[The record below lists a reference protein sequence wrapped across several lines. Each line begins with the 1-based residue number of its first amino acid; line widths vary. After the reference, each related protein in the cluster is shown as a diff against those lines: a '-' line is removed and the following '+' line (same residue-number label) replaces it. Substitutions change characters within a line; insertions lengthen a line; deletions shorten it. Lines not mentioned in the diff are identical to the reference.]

1 MNKKRFLIV
10 LLSIVL
16 CISLNAN
23 DAYIEAAGGSVIP
36 IDSPVS
42 SAHPSISMKSE
53 KIKIDLQ
60 PGFYHVHVDFEF
72 YNEGDSSSIKVGFPQ
87 WHYGT
92 SNTVELKNF
101 KTTVNGKAVEYEILK
116 DNGTK
121 TPVHQA
127 EIVDLWFV
135 RDITFPSKAIT
146 KTSVDY
152 DCEYGVAGFW
162 KGVEYLFGTGRTWKN
177 PIGNQ
182 TIEITNN
189 ISPTSV
195 ILCNRTF
202 FIESDEWITATTL
215 KDTQITN
222 NGTKITIT
230 RKNVSPDFF
239 DVFRCE
245 IADYYFMLNPYGD
258 FDSQNYRFGKNLLK
272 EKDLIFF
279 TNEQLRYMRN
289 IILACH
295 GNIFQSADLNNWLK
309 KQDWYKPSHKVEL
322 SELSEIELAN
332 LQAIQIEEARR
343 K

>member
-10 LLSIVL
+10 LLSVTL
-16 CISLNAN
+16 CIFLNAN

-36 IDSPVS
+36 IDSPMS

-53 KIKIDLQ
+53 IIKIDLQ
-60 PGFYHVHVDFEF
+60 PRFYHVHVDFEF
-72 YNEGDSSSIKVGFPQ
+72 YNEGASSTIKVGFPQ

-92 SNTVELKNF
+92 TKTIELKNF
-101 KTTVNGKAVEYEILK
+101 KTSVNGKSLEYELLE

-121 TPVHQA
+121 TPAHKA
-127 EIVDLWFV
+127 DIVDLWFV
-135 RDITFPSKAIT
+135 RDITFPSEEIT

-152 DCEYGVAGFW
+152 DCEYGVAGYW
-162 KGVEYLFGTGRTWKN
+162 KAVEYLFGTGRTWKN
-177 PIGNQ
+177 PIGSQ

-189 ISPTSV
+189 IGATSV
-195 ILCNRTF
+195 ILCDRTA
-202 FIESDEWITATTL
+202 FIESNEWKTADSW
-215 KDTQITN
+215 KDINIVN
-222 NGTKITIT
+222 NGKKITIT
-230 RKNVSPDFF
+230 RKNVSPDYF
-239 DVFRCE
+239 DTFRCE
-245 IADYYFMLNPYGD
+245 IADDYYLLFPYGD
-258 FDSQNYRFGKNLLK
+258 FDSQNYRFGKNLLT

-309 KQDWYKPSHKVEL
+309 KLDWYKPSHKVEL

-332 LQAIQIEEARR
+332 MKAIQKEEARR

>member
-1 MNKKRFLIV
+1 MNKKRFLLI
-10 LLSIVL
+10 LLSLVL
-16 CISLNAN
+16 CIFLNAN
-23 DAYIEAAGGSVIP
+23 DAYIEAASGSVIP
-36 IDSPVS
+36 IDSPMS

-53 KIKIDLQ
+53 IIKIDLQ

-101 KTTVNGKAVEYEILK
+101 KTTVNGKAVEYEILD

-121 TPVHQA
+121 TPVHHA
-127 EIVDLWFV
+127 DIVDLWFV
-135 RDITFPSKAIT
+135 RDITFPSKATT
-146 KTSVDY
+146 KTSIDY

-177 PIGNQ
+177 PIGSQ
-182 TIEITNN
+182 KIEITNN

-195 ILCNRTF
+195 ILCDRTF
-202 FIESDEWITATTL
+202 FIESDEWKTAASL

-239 DVFRCE
+239 DLFRCE
-245 IADYYFMLNPYGD
+245 IADDYYLLFPYGD
-258 FDSQNYRFGKNLLK
+258 YDSQNYRLGKNLLT

-289 IILACH
+289 IIFANH
-295 GNIFQSADLNNWLK
+295 GNIFQ
-309 KQDWYKPSHKVEL
+309 
-322 SELSEIELAN
+322 ELSEIELAN
-332 LQAIQIEEARR
+332 LQAIQKEEARR

>member
-1 MNKKRFLIV
+1 MNKKRFLIF
-10 LLSIVL
+10 LLSI
-16 CISLNAN
+16 CFCFFLNAN

-36 IDSPVS
+36 IDSPMS

-53 KIKIDLQ
+53 IIKIDLQ
-60 PGFYHVHVDFEF
+60 PSLYHVHVDFEF
-72 YNEGDSSSIKVGFPQ
+72 YNEGDSTSIKVGFPQ

-92 SNTVELKNF
+92 SETNELKNF
-101 KTTVNGKAVEYEILK
+101 KTTLNGKSLEYKILE

-121 TPVHQA
+121 TPAHKA
-127 EIVDLWFV
+127 DIVDLWFV

-152 DCEYGVAGFW
+152 DCEYGHGGFW
-162 KGVEYLFGTGRTWKN
+162 KAVEYLFGTGRTWKN
-177 PIGNQ
+177 PIGSQ

-189 ISPTSV
+189 ISSTSV
-195 ILCNRTF
+195 IIYDSTF
-202 FIESDEWITATTL
+202 FVESDEWKTPDSW
-215 KDTQITN
+215 KNTQITN
-222 NGTKITIT
+222 DGKKITII

-239 DVFRCE
+239 DLFKFE
-245 IADYYFMLNPYGD
+245 IADEYFLFNPYGD
-258 FDSQNYRFGKNLLK
+258 FDNQNYRLGKNRLT

-289 IILACH
+289 IIFACH
-295 GNIFQSADLNNWLK
+295 GNIFQSADLNDWLK
-309 KQDWYKPSHKVEL
+309 TWDWYKPSHKVEL

-332 LQAIQIEEARR
+332 IQAIQKEEARR

>member
-1 MNKKRFLIV
+1 MNKKSLLIL
-10 LLSIVL
+10 LLSI
-16 CISLNAN
+16 CFCFFLNAN

-36 IDSPVS
+36 IDSPMS

-53 KIKIDLQ
+53 IIKIDLQ

-72 YNEGDSSSIKVGFPQ
+72 YNEGDSTSIKVGFPQ

-92 SNTVELKNF
+92 SETNELKNF
-101 KTTVNGKAVEYEILK
+101 KTTLNGKSLEYKILE

-121 TPVHQA
+121 TPAHKA
-127 EIVDLWFV
+127 DIVDLWFI

-152 DCEYGVAGFW
+152 DCEYGVAGFY

-177 PIGNQ
+177 PIGSQ

-189 ISPTSV
+189 ISSTSV
-195 ILCNRTF
+195 IVYDRTF
-202 FIESDEWITATTL
+202 FVESDEWKTPDDW
-215 KDTQITN
+215 KNTQITN
-222 NGTKITIT
+222 NGKKITIT

-239 DVFRCE
+239 DLFKFE
-245 IADYYFMLNPYGD
+245 IADYYFLFNPYGD
-258 FDSQNYRFGKNLLK
+258 FDSQNYRLGKNRLT

-289 IILACH
+289 IIFACH

-332 LQAIQIEEARR
+332 LQAIQKEEARR